1 MNTLGRQPRTSPN
14 GQTKV
19 AVGRELGSFLIL
31 ATAIAAFALM
41 FVGVLATLNYHLAAS
56 IETVL
61 ARSVAP
67 EQSKPRAVAVT
78 QAEKR

>member
-1 MNTLGRQPRTSPN
+1 VTSQN
-14 GQTKV
+14 EQTKV
-19 AVGRELGSFLIL
+19 VEGRELSSFFIL

-41 FVGVLATLNYHLAAS
+41 FVRVLATLNHHLAAS

-67 EQSKPRAVAVT
+67 EQSEPRAVAVT

>member
-1 MNTLGRQPRTSPN
+1 MTSQN
-14 GQTKV
+14 AQMKV
-19 AVGRELGSFLIL
+19 AESRELSSFLIPV
-31 ATAIAAFALM
+31 AAIAAFALM
-41 FVGVLATLNYHLAAS
+41 FVGVLATLSHHLTAS

-67 EQSKPRAVAVT
+67 EQPEPRAVAVT